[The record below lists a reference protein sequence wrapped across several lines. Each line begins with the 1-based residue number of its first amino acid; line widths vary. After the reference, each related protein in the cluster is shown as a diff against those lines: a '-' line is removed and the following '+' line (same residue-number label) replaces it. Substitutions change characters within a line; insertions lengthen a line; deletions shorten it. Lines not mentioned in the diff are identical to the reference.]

1 MKNRSANVPAFCLA
15 VFFVVAV
22 QLTAAVTPSATCQ
35 FSQSLSASPTS
46 VIVGGTFDLTWCDP
60 STFIPDNSFSVGS
73 YSVYYSKSPQG
84 PWLLVRQVAP
94 PTTSVR
100 LTTDSTDVPVIYLYV
115 KAVGC
120 TSTIVGGCP
129 PNPLTEIQSNIVSVT
144 VGGSAACQFQ
154 RSLSI
159 SPSIV
164 PVGQPFILRWCD
176 PSFAAPGGSLTIDFF
191 RVLTAPSASGPWETF
206 GDVAAKTAVEL
217 APTGG
222 DEGSIYFKVEAWG
235 CGGGTTASAVCA
247 PATKQLESNVVVL
260 TVTEIFTASPS
271 SIAAGQSTTLLWSAP
286 ANSSV
291 TISPNVGS
299 KPSSGAAT
307 VSPPQTTTYTLTAVS
322 GQSTITVQTTVEVIA
337 QPLVVVSSFPRGLTQ
352 TAGAGGGTDRIV
364 LANIG
369 GSATT
374 VNVTPVGG
382 FFTASPGTISID
394 RGSSATAMLQG
405 TPQPAGVQ
413 SGSVTFAGNGVP
425 AGLSVPVRLLSAA
438 PAAGMVVPRALQS
451 RVDISSAGSGMVAG
465 SATFRNDGTASLQGI
480 AVSDAAWLQ
489 PESGI
494 ITIAPNQSRAVSFTI
509 DPTRR
514 SDALPAS
521 ESATLKLVA
530 APGQSSPGSSAVT
543 EDAAGKTE
551 ASASIEHTSRTTVS
565 QVAVPSFVSGELGYF
580 LPAMPHSSTLIA
592 DLLALNRPN
601 NEKRVDL
608 SLYYLGAG
616 ASSALGRLASFPSI
630 APSSLIRLADIVKA
644 LFNEDGRFSTVQVR
658 SKQIDKLSVSANLL
672 QTGDAR
678 GLFGSPLPAIR
689 SDRAVMKSALPG
701 VRKTSTANTS
711 IYVQEASG
719 APARVR
725 TDFLDEA
732 GATIASR
739 TDDIG
744 AFALLEETNVV
755 PDRTASAV
763 VSVLSGGGIIAR
775 ALMTDS
781 SSGDVTDILDW
792 AARNAIGVGEAQF
805 VPYVR
810 KGQTASGS
818 VSTEMVVFN
827 AGSTPLSGTISY
839 RPATISGG
847 NGRRRAVGHTSTGP
861 LEEAT
866 VLSPKSELAVAPDS
880 VEVLVTLAPQHSK
893 TFPDVLADLGAGSD
907 ATGYLIF
914 TPTAGQA
921 SITARVN
928 TTASGTFSAAV
939 PLAGPTQL
947 LRNSQSVYFSGLED
961 AGPQSVE
968 RKQAGTFRAALSL
981 TQADGTSAK
990 VRVTVH
996 FTSGISAGR
1005 TVQRALVTK
1014 VYELTPDKP
1023 LVITNLMRDV
1033 IGPARDT
1040 LDDLHNVQVD
1050 LIVFDGDGGVI
1061 PLIISTENATGD
1073 MFMRAE

>member
-1 MKNRSANVPAFCLA
+1 MS
-15 VFFVVAV
+15 FVVAA
-22 QLTAAVTPSATCQ
+22 QLSAAITPSATCQ
-35 FSQSLSASPTS
+35 FSQGLSASPTS
-46 VIVGGTFDLTWCDP
+46 VTVGGTFDLTWCDP

-84 PWLLVRQVAP
+84 PWLLVRQVTP

-100 LTTDSTDVPVIYLYV
+100 LTTDSTDAGVIYLYV

-164 PVGQPFILRWCD
+164 PVGQLFILRWCD
-176 PSFAAPGGSLTIDFF
+176 PSFAAPGDSLTIDFF
-191 RVLTAPSASGPWETF
+191 RVLIAPSASGPWASL
-206 GDVAAKTAVEL
+206 GDLSAKTAVQL

-222 DEGSIYFKVEAWG
+222 DEGTIYFKVEAWG
-235 CGGGTTASAVCA
+235 CRGGAAMASAACA

-271 SIAAGQSTTLLWSAP
+271 SIAAGQSTTLLWFAP
-286 ANSSV
+286 ASTSV

-307 VSPPQTTTYTLTAVS
+307 VSPQQTTTYTLTAVS
-322 GQSTITVQTTVEVIA
+322 GQSTISVQTTVEVIT

-352 TAGAGGGTDRIV
+352 TAGAGGGSDRIV
-364 LANIG
+364 LRNIG

-374 VNVTPVGG
+374 VNVTPGGG

-394 RGSSATAMLQG
+394 RGSSATVTLQG

-438 PAAGMVVPRALQS
+438 PAAGSVVPRSLQS
-451 RVDISSAGSGMVAG
+451 RVDISSLGSGTVAG
-465 SATFRNDGTASLQGI
+465 SVAFRNDGTAPLQGI
-480 AVSDAAWLQ
+480 AVSDAPWLQ

-521 ESATLKLVA
+521 ENATLKLVA

-543 EDAAGKTE
+543 EDAAGQTA
-551 ASASIEHTSRTTVS
+551 ASASVVHTSRTTVS
-565 QVAVPSFVSGELGYF
+565 QAAVPPFVSGELGYF
-580 LPAMPHSSTLIA
+580 LPALPHSSTLIA
-592 DLLALNRPN
+592 ELLALNRPN

-608 SLYYLGAG
+608 SLYYLAAG
-616 ASSALGRLASFPSI
+616 ASSALGRLASFSSI
-630 APSSLIRLADIVKA
+630 APSSLILLADIVKA
-644 LFNEDGRFSTVQVR
+644 IFNDDGRFSTVQVR
-658 SKQIDKLSVSANLL
+658 AKQIDKLSVAANLL

-711 IYVQEASG
+711 IYVQETSG
-719 APARVR
+719 APTRVR

-763 VSVLSGGGIIAR
+763 VTVVSGGGIIAR
-775 ALMTDS
+775 ALTTDS

-792 AARNAIGVGEAQF
+792 PARNAIGAGEAQF

-818 VSTEMVVFN
+818 VSTELVVFN
-827 AGSTPLSGTISY
+827 GGSTPLSGKISY

-847 NGRRRAVGHTSTGP
+847 NGRRRAVGHASTGP
-861 LEEAT
+861 LDEAT
-866 VLSPKSELAVAPDS
+866 LLHPKSELAGTPNS
-880 VEVLVTLAPQHSK
+880 VEVQVTLEPQRSK

-928 TTASGTFSAAV
+928 TTANGTFSAAV
-939 PLAGPTQL
+939 PLVGSSQL

-968 RKQAGTFRAALSL
+968 RKQAGTFRAGLVLA
-981 TQADGTSAK
+981 QADGTSAK

-996 FTSGISAGR
+996 FTPGISAGR
-1005 TVQRALVTK
+1005 TVQRALATK

-1033 IGPARDT
+1033 IGPARDA
-1040 LDDLHNVQVD
+1040 LDDLHDVQVD
-1050 LIVFDGDGGVI
+1050 LVMFDGNGGVI